1 MVLIILASEI
11 RNPDMLHRIRT
22 ALVRRTYAGAF
33 VLGTALTACAA
44 QAATYTMYRDPGCG

>member
-1 MVLIILASEI
+1 
-11 RNPDMLHRIRT
+11 MLHRIRT